1 MIFHHIGIATKDI
14 DETLVYIK
22 NVYKNIDTISDII
35 YDKLQDASLCMVTL
49 KDGIN
54 IELVSGNQVN
64 GYIKKRISL
73 YHTCW
78 EVDDINKAIE
88 LQVDSGAF
96 LVSEPKEAIL
106 FNNRRVAFVYS
117 DIGLVEL
124 LEK

>member
-1 MIFHHIGIATKDI
+1 MTFHHIGIATKDI

-22 NVYKNIDTISDII
+22 KVYKNIDTISEVI

-64 GYIKKRISL
+64 GYTKKRISL

-78 EVDDINKAIE
+78 EVDNINEAIK

-106 FNNRRVAFVYS
+106 FDNRRVAFVYS

>member
-1 MIFHHIGIATKDI
+1 MTFHHIGIATKDI

-22 NVYKNIDTISDII
+22 KVYKNIDTISEII

-64 GYIKKRISL
+64 GYTKKRISL

-78 EVDDINKAIE
+78 EVDNINEAIE
-88 LQVDSGAF
+88 RQVDSGAF